1 MGKNPPANAGDVV
14 RSLNQEDPL
23 EKENGNPLQ
32 YSCLGNPMDRGA
44 QWTAVHGVARVGH
57 NLATN
62 QQLLQEF
69 TFGIS
74 GELRLLRI
82 FFFFF
87 FGALGDSNNYLAVGS
102 GQSSSGEKETCFGI
116 WRHETKMT
124 FSCRPSLLAAASNP
138 APLVGR
144 ELHAYGLHNR
154 VLQGWCMSER
164 HL

>member
-14 RSLNQEDPL
+14 QSLNQEDPL
-23 EKENGNPLQ
+23 EKKNGNPLQ

-44 QWTAVHGVARVGH
+44 RWTTVHGVTRVGH

-69 TFGIS
+69 IFGSS

-87 FGALGDSNNYLAVGS
+87 GAPGDSNDCLAVGS
-102 GQSSSGEKETCFGI
+102 GQSSSGEKETWFGI

-124 FSCRPSLLAAASNP
+124 FSCRPSLSAAASNP
-138 APLVGR
+138 APLMGR
-144 ELHAYGLHNR
+144 ELHAYGRHNR
-154 VLQGWCMSER
+154 MLQGWFMSER